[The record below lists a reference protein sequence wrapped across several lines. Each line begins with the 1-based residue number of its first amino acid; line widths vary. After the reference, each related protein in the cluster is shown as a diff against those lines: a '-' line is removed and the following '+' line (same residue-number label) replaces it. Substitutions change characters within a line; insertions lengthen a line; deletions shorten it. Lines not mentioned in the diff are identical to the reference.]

1 MSSVH
6 HHSRAVPDDQRLGRR
21 SHRWLIVRT
30 VQPQQC
36 ATQCSCRCCT
46 GCLPSLPPL
55 PWPST
60 TRSGRE
66 RCHSRRPVQRFSICR
81 TCGSGH
87 SAAADAK
94 APTDGVSATRP
105 PNRPP
110 VRPGVL
116 FSHWLPP
123 LLRHFV
129 RLTTSSSCAS
139 AAASANLPRFPR
151 GCLLCDYL
159 RPPQLGS
166 GGGGGARARGPSPL

>member
-1 MSSVH
+1 MV
-6 HHSRAVPDDQRLGRR
+6 DC
-21 SHRWLIVRT
+21 T